1 MIAFPDINPVAV
13 QIGPI
18 SIYWYGIAYVVGI
31 LLGLSY
37 AKQLSKKYSL
47 DLTAR
52 LLDDY
57 LIYLIIGVILG
68 GRIGYIL
75 MYDPIRY
82 FANPLE
88 MLQIRSGGMSFH
100 GGVLGVAALSYVF
113 CKRNNIKFLA
123 LTDVISIVAPIA
135 IFFGRI
141 ANFIN
146 GELYGRV
153 TSEPWGVLFPNEIH
167 ARHPSQIY
175 ESFLEGVVLL
185 IIMYSTT
192 KKIRQIGYN
201 TGIFLIFY
209 HVFRIFCELFREPD
223 IQLGFII
230 SKVSMGQLLSIPFLI
245 LGLYFINRSQ
255 CQLNQK

>member
-1 MIAFPDINPVAV
+1 MITFPDINPVAV

-18 SIYWYGIAYVVGI
+18 AIYWYGISYVVGI

-37 AKQLSKKYSL
+37 AKHLSKKYSL
-47 DLTAR
+47 DLTEK

-57 LIYLIIGVILG
+57 LVYLIIGVILG

-75 MYDPIRY
+75 LYDPIRY
-82 FANPLE
+82 FTNPLE
-88 MLQIRSGGMSFH
+88 IFQIRSGGMSFH
-100 GGVLGVAALSYVF
+100 GGVLGVGVLSYVF
-113 CKRNNIKFLA
+113 CKRNNIRFLA
-123 LTDVISIVAPIA
+123 LTDVVSIVAPIA

-146 GELYGRV
+146 GELYGKV
-153 TSEPWGVLFPNEIH
+153 TSEPWGVLFPGEVQGRH
-167 ARHPSQIY
+167 ASQIY
-175 ESFLEGVVLL
+175 EAFFEGVILL
-185 IIMYSTT
+185 IIMYLAS
-192 KKIRQIGYN
+192 KKTRQIGYN

-209 HVFRIFCELFREPD
+209 HIFRIFCELFREPD

-230 SKVSMGQLLSIPFLI
+230 SEISMGQLLSMPFLI